1 MESIVRTLSFTFI
14 SFNIKGIAFLGLYS
28 PVPTKIHRAALS
40 HISLFIRK
48 TRIQRNIHT
57 SDVMLLES
65 IVKFGTITLISF
77 LFLVYL
83 ILSLYIVIQN
93 SFKQIII

>member
-1 MESIVRTLSFTFI
+1 
-14 SFNIKGIAFLGLYS
+14 
-28 PVPTKIHRAALS
+28 
-40 HISLFIRK
+40 
-48 TRIQRNIHT
+48 
-57 SDVMLLES
+57 MLLES
-65 IVKFGTITLISF
+65 TVKFGTITLISF